1 MPANEVVIHVDAN
14 TAKAQRGLSGL
25 EGTLKKVRGTALL
38 VGGAIAAIGGFS
50 IKAASDVEEM
60 RSKFRVVFGELSS
73 EVEDWAATTGK
84 AVNRSR
90 FRIMEYL
97 STLQD
102 TFVPMGLARDQ
113 AADMS
118 KALTELAI
126 DVASFSNKI
135 EADVIRDF
143 QSALVGNTETVRKY
157 GIVIDEALTKTAAY
171 NTGIAEVGTELTRTQ
186 KLQARLNLL
195 FAGSSDAIGDA
206 VKTSESFANQLKG
219 LQDLLFELRVE
230 IGFQLLPV
238 MTPLLKAISTVVI
251 AVGTWAREHPELT
264 SKIVLTTAALGLLA
278 LAVSGLGFVLGP
290 LIGAVVLL
298 KGALVLLV
306 GVKLAVFTS
315 AMVTLSSTAAVVA
328 GQFFLIAA
336 GVMAAVAAFH
346 TLKES
351 FGRGGP
357 EGLLKDIRDAIS
369 GRGLIELEENLLF
382 GRRPGAEPGVW
393 ERFGE
398 NFVNQFEVIAQK
410 IGGIASSVTGSVEE
424 AIEDIQNA
432 IMGAP
437 AGAPA
442 GAPEDIQKVLGINRA
457 TLAAHQEAITSLGTA
472 ESFLAEINM
481 PELTTALESG
491 VISLEEFWKAVED
504 LKKEEIEWKVPT
516 PHFDVKPLMEAL
528 GVTRREIDEVVDQLD
543 LDLTKMKDRAVLTT
557 ILGEAPTTPIAI
569 LRRETELYAD
579 LMKHIGEDIA
589 ESFALGVLSEA
600 SAIEMLTKAVEES
613 SQAFKDNLRAQQALI
628 EAQER
633 LRRQAASMGAGA
645 PIPGVP
651 VSAVDPWIAFLAAEV
666 KAGNITTEEA
676 RAAQERYSGTRSGA
690 SGTEVVVNV
699 DVEMDGKQ
707 MGEGIGAQVVEN
719 SR

>member
-1 MPANEVVIHVDAN
+1 
-14 TAKAQRGLSGL
+14 
-25 EGTLKKVRGTALL
+25 
-38 VGGAIAAIGGFS
+38 
-50 IKAASDVEEM
+50 
-60 RSKFRVVFGELSS
+60 
-73 EVEDWAATTGK
+73 
-84 AVNRSR
+84 
-90 FRIMEYL
+90 
-97 STLQD
+97 
-102 TFVPMGLARDQ
+102 
-113 AADMS
+113 
-118 KALTELAI
+118 
-126 DVASFSNKI
+126 
-135 EADVIRDF
+135 
-143 QSALVGNTETVRKY
+143 
-157 GIVIDEALTKTAAY
+157 
-171 NTGIAEVGTELTRTQ
+171 
-186 KLQARLNLL
+186 
-195 FAGSSDAIGDA
+195 
-206 VKTSESFANQLKG
+206 
-219 LQDLLFELRVE
+219 
-230 IGFQLLPV
+230 
-238 MTPLLKAISTVVI
+238 
-251 AVGTWAREHPELT
+251 
-264 SKIVLTTAALGLLA
+264 
-278 LAVSGLGFVLGP
+278 
-290 LIGAVVLL
+290 
-298 KGALVLLV
+298 
-306 GVKLAVFTS
+306 
-315 AMVTLSSTAAVVA
+315 
-328 GQFFLIAA
+328 
-336 GVMAAVAAFH
+336 
-346 TLKES
+346 
-351 FGRGGP
+351 
-357 EGLLKDIRDAIS
+357 
-369 GRGLIELEENLLF
+369 
-382 GRRPGAEPGVW
+382 
-393 ERFGE
+393 
-398 NFVNQFEVIAQK
+398 
-410 IGGIASSVTGSVEE
+410 
-424 AIEDIQNA
+424 
-432 IMGAP
+432 
-437 AGAPA
+437 
-442 GAPEDIQKVLGINRA
+442 PEDIQKVLGINRA